1 VTHPAVEAAHALGES
16 LLRPHAERVDVEG
29 VPRSHIDALAAAGLL
44 GVTAPEEFGGSDCSL
59 AVMRE
64 ITEELAAA
72 DASTWFV
79 WTQHHTPVRTIARG
93 SNLELRSRLLPS
105 LASGASLAG
114 VAFTHLRR
122 PGPPAVEATRDGA
135 GWRLSGDIAWLTSSE
150 LADVF
155 LVGAQAGLDVVWV
168 AVPLRG
174 RPQVQ
179 ARPLALAAMGGTST
193 VGVRLDGLRV
203 NESDVVLVE
212 SLDEWRSVDA
222 ARTSDVSPSVLGVAA
237 EAARRLAERP
247 DPASQELAATVTAR
261 LDELRRTAYALMDDE
276 TGAVEQR
283 LRLRAQA
290 HELAVQV
297 TAGLV
302 AAGAGRSMLLDQP
315 AQRLARVALFL
326 QVQGQA
332 APAREAT
339 LRRLSR
345 VVSSGSLD
353 G

>member
-1 VTHPAVEAAHALGES
+1 MTHPAVEAARSLGES
-16 LLRPHAERVDVEG
+16 LLRPQAERVDVEG
-29 VPRSHIDALAAAGLL
+29 VPRTHLAALGEAGLL

-93 SNLELRSRLLPS
+93 SNETLRSRLLPV
-105 LASGASLAG
+105 LASGSSLAG

-122 PGPPAVEATRDGA
+122 PGPPAVEAVRDGT
-135 GWRLSGDIAWLTSSE
+135 GWRLSGDVAWLTSWD

-155 LVGAQAGLDVVWV
+155 LVGAQAGDDVVWV
-168 AVPLRG
+168 VLPLRD
-174 RPQVQ
+174 RPEVQ

-193 VGVRLDGLRV
+193 VGVHLDGLAV
-203 NESDVVLVE
+203 DESEVVLVE
-212 SLDEWRSVDA
+212 PLAQWRSVDA
-222 ARTSDVSPSVLGVAA
+222 ARTSDVSPSVLGITA
-237 EAARRLAERP
+237 EAARRLTERP
-247 DPASQELAATVTAR
+247 DPASQELGVTVSAR
-261 LDELRRTAYALMDDE
+261 LDQLRRTAYALMDDE
-276 TGAVEQR
+276 GGPVEDR

-290 HELAVQV
+290 HELAVQA

-302 AAGAGRSMLLDQP
+302 AAGAGRSMLLDQA

-326 QVQGQA
+326 QVQGQT
-332 APAREAT
+332 APVREAT

-345 VVSSGSLD
+345 VVSSGSP
-353 G
+353 GG